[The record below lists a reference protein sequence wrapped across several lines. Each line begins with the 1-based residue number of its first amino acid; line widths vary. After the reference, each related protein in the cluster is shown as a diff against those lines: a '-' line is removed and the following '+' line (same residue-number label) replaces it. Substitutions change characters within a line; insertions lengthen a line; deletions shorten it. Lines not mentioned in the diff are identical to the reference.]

1 MNFSSTSLW
10 RWKKRMKSDFC
21 NSFHKQHERLWSFL
35 LSSTTKTFSSR
46 FSHPFNPRFCEK
58 CFQFSFPLCVFV
70 CVSVWMC
77 GNSSNFERIFFSSS
91 PWIQMIRK
99 SVWRQK
105 ILFSRA
111 FRKSFSSS
119 SSCSYVCRWIWV
131 NFMCSHMVWCL
142 PIWFSINFTIFHG
155 NFRQENSIFKEISFY
170 LNFSSFA

>member
-58 CFQFSFPLCVFV
+58 CFQFSFSLCVFV

-77 GNSSNFERIFFSSS
+77 GNSGNFERIFFSSS

-105 ILFSRA
+105 
-111 FRKSFSSS
+111 
-119 SSCSYVCRWIWV
+119 
-131 NFMCSHMVWCL
+131 NF
-142 PIWFSINFTIFHG
+142 
-155 NFRQENSIFKEISFY
+155 IFKSIWEKFFIIFFLFLCVQMNLGEFY
-170 LNFSSFA
+170 VFAYGLMSADLVFDKFHHFPW